1 MWSSIHRALKEFKNL
16 SKDHPPDRMKGI
28 FILKQNRRLI
38 INIITLLIILVIGL
52 GISNLLT
59 KSFRQESSPSNTKN
73 ATPTTTNEIEQEVD
87 EPEET
92 IYIYD
97 SEQYVDSIVND
108 LASSEEEIHFSPKV
122 AFIIDDLGY
131 ETEIAIKMMELD
143 FPLTLS
149 ILPFLKYSEYIA
161 EEGKKNNREIML
173 HLPMEANN
181 FSTDPG
187 PGAIKS
193 YMSEEEIR
201 QTVRGSIFNFPYV
214 IGVNNHM
221 GSKITEDRE
230 IMKIILEEIRRYDLF
245 FIDSMTTRNSIA
257 YQVAQ
262 EMGVKTAVRTV
273 FLDNEND
280 MEYIK
285 GQMLEVQEVALI
297 DGEAIA
303 IGHSRINT
311 FYVLKRMIPELIKAG
326 IEIVPV
332 SELVK

>member
-1 MWSSIHRALKEFKNL
+1 M
-16 SKDHPPDRMKGI
+16 
-28 FILKQNRRLI
+28 KQNRRLI
-38 INIITLLIILVIGL
+38 INIITLLIILIVGL

-59 KSFRQESSPSNTKN
+59 KSFRQESSPPNTQN
-73 ATPTTTNEIEQEVD
+73 NTPTTTNEIELEVD
-87 EPEET
+87 KPEEN

-97 SEQYVDSIVND
+97 SEQYVDTIVND

-131 ETEIAIKMMELD
+131 ETEMAKKMMELD
-143 FPLTLS
+143 FPITLS

-161 EEGKKNNREIML
+161 EEGKKNNQEIML

-181 FSTDPG
+181 SSADPG

-193 YMSEEEIR
+193 YMSGEEIR
-201 QTVRGSIFNFPYV
+201 QAVRGSIFDFPYV

-230 IMKIILEEIRRYDLF
+230 IMKIILEEIRRYNLF
-245 FIDSMTTRNSIA
+245 FIDSITTRNSIA

-262 EMGVKTAVRTV
+262 ETGVKTAVRTV
-273 FLDNEND
+273 FLDNESD

-285 GQMLEVQEVALI
+285 GQMLEVQEIALR

>member
-1 MWSSIHRALKEFKNL
+1 MK
-16 SKDHPPDRMKGI
+16 KDHK
-28 FILKQNRRLI
+28 LI

-52 GISNLLT
+52 GVSNLFT
-59 KSFRQESSPSNTKN
+59 KSFRQESGTSSTQNT
-73 ATPTTTNEIEQEVD
+73 TSTTTDEIEPEVD
-87 EPEET
+87 TSGET

-97 SEQYVDSIVND
+97 SEQYVDSIVDD
-108 LASSEEEIHFSPKV
+108 LASFEDGINFIPKV

-131 ETEIAIKMMELD
+131 ETEIAKKMIELD

-173 HLPMEANN
+173 HLPMEPNN
-181 FSTDPG
+181 SSPDPG

-193 YMSEEEIR
+193 FMSEEEIR

-221 GSKITEDRE
+221 GSKITEDRK
-230 IMKIILEEIRRYDLF
+230 IMKIILEEIKRYDLF

-273 FLDNEND
+273 FLDNESD

-285 GQMLEVQEVALI
+285 GQMLEAQKIALR

-311 FYVLKRMIPELIKAG
+311 FYILKRMIPELIKAG
-326 IEIVPV
+326 IKIVPASEIV
-332 SELVK
+332 K

>member
-1 MWSSIHRALKEFKNL
+1 VWSSIHRALREFKNL

-38 INIITLLIILVIGL
+38 IDIITLLIILVIGL

-59 KSFRQESSPSNTKN
+59 KSFRQESSPSNTQN

-131 ETEIAIKMMELD
+131 ETEIAIKMMVLD

-181 FSTDPG
+181 SSTDPG

-245 FIDSMTTRNSIA
+245 FIDSITTRNSIA

-273 FLDNEND
+273 FLDNESD

-285 GQMLEVQEVALI
+285 GQMLEVQEVALK

>member
-1 MWSSIHRALKEFKNL
+1 MK
-16 SKDHPPDRMKGI
+16 KDHK
-28 FILKQNRRLI
+28 LI

-52 GISNLLT
+52 GVSNLFT
-59 KSFRQESSPSNTKN
+59 KSFRQESGTSSTQNT
-73 ATPTTTNEIEQEVD
+73 TSTTTDEIEPEVD
-87 EPEET
+87 TSGET

-97 SEQYVDSIVND
+97 SEQYVDSIVDD
-108 LASSEEEIHFSPKV
+108 LASFEDGINFIPKV

-131 ETEIAIKMMELD
+131 ETEIAKKMIELD

-161 EEGKKNNREIML
+161 EEGKKNNQEIML
-173 HLPMEANN
+173 HLPMEPND
-181 FSTDPG
+181 SSIDPG

-201 QTVRGSIFNFPYV
+201 QAVRGSIFDFPYV
-214 IGVNNHM
+214 IGMNNHM

-230 IMKIILEEIRRYDLF
+230 IMKIILEEIKRYNLF
-245 FIDSMTTRNSIA
+245 FIDSMTSKNSIA

-262 EMGVKTAVRTV
+262 EMGVKTAVRAV

-285 GQMLEVQEVALI
+285 GQMLEVQKIALR

-311 FYVLKRMIPELIKAG
+311 FYVLKRMIPELIRAG

>member
-1 MWSSIHRALKEFKNL
+1 M
-16 SKDHPPDRMKGI
+16 
-28 FILKQNRRLI
+28 KQNHRLI

-52 GISNLLT
+52 GVSHLLT
-59 KSFRQESSPSNTKN
+59 NSFRQESSPHNTQN
-73 ATPTTTNEIEQEVD
+73 TTPTTNNEIGIEVD
-87 EPEET
+87 EPKKT

-97 SEQYVDSIVND
+97 SEQYVDSIVDD
-108 LASSEEEIHFSPKV
+108 LASSESEINFIPKV

-131 ETEIAIKMMELD
+131 ETEIAIKMMELE
-143 FPLTLS
+143 FPLTFS
-149 ILPFLKYSEYIA
+149 ILPFLKYSGYIA

-173 HLPMEANN
+173 HLPMEPNN
-181 FSTDPG
+181 SSADPG

-201 QTVRGSIFNFPYV
+201 QAVRGSIFDFPYV

-245 FIDSMTTRNSIA
+245 FIDSITTRNSIA

-273 FLDNEND
+273 FLDNESD

-285 GQMLEVQEVALI
+285 GQMLEAQEIALR